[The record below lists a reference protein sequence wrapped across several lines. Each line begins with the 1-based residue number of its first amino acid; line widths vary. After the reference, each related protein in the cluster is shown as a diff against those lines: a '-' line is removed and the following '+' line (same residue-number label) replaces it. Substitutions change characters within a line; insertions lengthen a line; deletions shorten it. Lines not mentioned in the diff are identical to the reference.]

1 MSSQHSLLRP
11 VIAASWRRAELAG
24 LDPAVPVRSAGVDEL
39 DPQSR
44 LVRAAAPVLED
55 LGVVLRGTEVAVVL
69 ADRDLRLAELA
80 SGDAHARIR
89 LERMGLIPG
98 RRLDEAAIGTNS
110 LATAAEAG
118 VGVAVQGSEHY
129 IEELK
134 QFNCYGHPIT
144 HPVTRRLEGVLDI
157 TCSATESSQ
166 LLAPFVLSAVRRIE
180 ERLTCDTKASEQQ
193 LFGTFQSA
201 VLRDRTVAVAA
212 VRGDVFVANKI
223 AIETLGPADHAV
235 LRGIAG
241 DAPRTQTRMM
251 LNLSSGRTVRVAVR
265 PVGDGVLF
273 VFERGAAEPPA
284 SDPLQD
290 GHVAICG
297 EPGTGRTRTAREIA
311 GLAATTWFDASDTVA
326 LGHAT
331 WLGQVSDALA
341 NTDVVVI
348 ESTELLPESVARY
361 LARALVGSRARV
373 VLTSGAENGLD
384 AHHRVMRA
392 HCVHQIDLLP
402 LRARSS
408 DVPGLVLS
416 MTAELDAPRELRWTT
431 AALESLAAQ
440 DWPGNLTELHA
451 VVRYVVTTRRVG
463 DVTVH
468 DLPERYRGRAPIR
481 KLTPIERAEHDAIV
495 DALRAAEGNKLVAA
509 RQLGISRTTLYRAIR
524 RYGIA
529 PPASPR

>member
-1 MSSQHSLLRP
+1 MSSQRSLLRP
-11 VIAASWRRAELAG
+11 IIAASWRRAELAG
-24 LDPAVPVRSAGVDEL
+24 LDPGVPVRSAGIDEM

-44 LVRAAAPVLED
+44 LARAASPVLED
-55 LGVVLRGTEVAVVL
+55 LGAVLGGAEVAVVL
-69 ADRDLRLAELA
+69 ADRDLRLADLA
-80 SGDAHARIR
+80 SGDTRSRTR
-89 LERMGLIPG
+89 LERMGLITG

-118 VGVAVQGSEHY
+118 VGVAVQGGEHY
-129 IEELK
+129 IDELK

-157 TCSATESSQ
+157 TCSATESNQ

-180 ERLTCDTKASEQQ
+180 QRLTSDAKLSEQR
-193 LFGTFQSA
+193 LFGSFQSA

-212 VRGDVFVANKI
+212 VSGELFVANKI
-223 AIETLGPADHAV
+223 AIETLEPADHAV

-241 DAPRTQTRMM
+241 DTPRAQTRMT
-251 LNLSSGRTVRVAVR
+251 LNLSSGRTVRVAVH
-265 PVGDGVLF
+265 PVGGGVLF
-273 VFERGAAEPPA
+273 IFERGTAEPPVA
-284 SDPLQD
+284 DPLQD

-297 EPGTGRTRTAREIA
+297 EPGTGRTRTARDIA
-311 GLAATTWFDASDTVA
+311 GHCTTTWFDASDTVTLDPA
-326 LGHAT
+326 A
-331 WLGQVSDALA
+331 WLGRVTDALA
-341 NTDVVVI
+341 NTDVVII
-348 ESTELLPESVARY
+348 ESTELLTESTARC
-361 LARALVGSRARV
+361 LARALTGSRARV
-373 VLTSGAENGLD
+373 VLTSVPESRLD
-384 AHHRVMRA
+384 AHHGTVRA

-402 LRARSS
+402 LRSRSS
-408 DVPGLVLS
+408 DVPALVLS
-416 MTAELDAPRELRWTT
+416 MTAELGAPRELRWTT

-440 DWPGNLTELHA
+440 AWPGNLTELHA
-451 VVRYVVTTRRVG
+451 VVRHVVSTRRIG

-509 RQLGISRTTLYRAIR
+509 KRLGISRTTLYRAIR

-529 PPASPR
+529 PPTSAR